1 MTSRGGKDIHKNTQ
15 LRFIDRFGCMALS
28 LDNNFREFY
37 TGDEISELMRR
48 KGVYSFKY
56 MDKCKIFE
64 EINLPLQNAFY
75 SWLNTKNISDQYYEY
90 AQ

>member
-1 MTSRGGKDIHKNTQ
+1 
-15 LRFIDRFGCMALS
+15 MALS

-56 MDKCKIFE
+56 MDKCQIFE
-64 EINLPLQNAFY
+64 EIKLPLQNAFY
-75 SWLNTKNISDQYYEY
+75 SKLNTKSISDQYYGY

>member
-1 MTSRGGKDIHKNTQ
+1 
-15 LRFIDRFGCMALS
+15 MALS

-48 KGVYSFKY
+48 KGVYSFEY

-64 EINLPLQNAFY
+64 EIKLPLQNAFY

-90 AQ
+90 AQQVWNRMLSSNQYFTIGKFN